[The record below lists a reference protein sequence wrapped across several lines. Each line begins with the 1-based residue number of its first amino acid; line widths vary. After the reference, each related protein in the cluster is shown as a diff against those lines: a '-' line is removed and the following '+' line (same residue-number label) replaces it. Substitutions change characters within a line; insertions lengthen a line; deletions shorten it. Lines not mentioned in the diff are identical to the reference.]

1 MEKDGTLTDK
11 IARCLFNYC
20 TTPQSTTGVTPAEL
34 LMNQKLQSRL
44 DLLKPDLAQRV
55 TAKQE
60 KHKSAHDHHAS
71 AHLFKKE
78 DEVYIVYVK
87 NFRRYGP
94 KWLSGKIAQ
103 CTGLVSVQVEL
114 PGGFVVQRHRY
125 HQRTIIIPY
134 VTPTSPE
141 VFF

>member
-1 MEKDGTLTDK
+1 VQTFKQGLKWIKDGTLTDK
-11 IARCLFNYC
+11 IARFLFSYH

-34 LMNQKLQSRL
+34 LMNQKLQSQL
-44 DLLKPDLAQRV
+44 DLIKPDLAQRV

-78 DEVYIVYVK
+78 DEIYVK
-87 NFRRYGP
+87 NFRRYGS

-103 CTGLVSVQVEL
+103 CTRG
-114 PGGFVVQRHRY
+114 H
-125 HQRTIIIPY
+125 
-134 VTPTSPE
+134 
-141 VFF
+141 